1 LQNQLYLKIKE
12 QIETKKDFESQLIK
26 LAEIKMSNAKLQEQN
41 EDLMFIKEDL
51 QLEKQNSVKQ
61 LSKLKLE
68 IVKLRNTAEKAQKK

>member
-68 IVKLRNTAEKAQKK
+68 IVKLRNTAEKA